1 MLANSFLGHNSSL
14 DVKDIV
20 TTLTDTIALLGHAHV
35 QLSYWRR
42 DAMVPALKGSYGG
55 LSSTDVPITN
65 MLFGDDVVKTMG
77 EVKKAKS
84 VQYDAKSYTYPK
96 SKNYRGHKER
106 PMKYQ
111 QYHNKGKHQHQK
123 KGRFPYQK

>member
-1 MLANSFLGHNSSL
+1 MIKEILKPGIIARGRQFQYTQLAITKATCTLSVLANSFLEQNSSL

-20 TTLTDTIALLGHAHV
+20 TTLTDTMPLLGYAHG
-35 QLSYWRR
+35 QLSNSHR

-65 MLFGDDVVKTMG
+65 MPFGDDVVKTIG

-84 VQYDAKSYTYPK
+84 VQYDAKIYT
-96 SKNYRGHKER
+96 
-106 PMKYQ
+106 
-111 QYHNKGKHQHQK
+111 
-123 KGRFPYQK
+123 